1 MLRGDTLGEILTT
14 DRSLVR
20 AGSGSVAQF
29 ATNHHQA
36 AMAPPWTEAMR
47 RAIRSVAELRQRV
60 GLPPESAGI
69 AAAERD
75 FPTFVPLEFLDR
87 IRPGDPRD
95 PLLMQ
100 VLPSVEETLATGG
113 FVSDPVGDSAA
124 RVAPQVLQ
132 KYFGR
137 ALVVTTGVCGVHCR
151 YCFRREFDYSPAGS
165 TGIAQ
170 DNHRSP
176 DDATLDDRPWARSID
191 YLRKNDS
198 IDEVIL
204 SGGDPLT
211 LSDGRLD
218 RLIGE
223 LESIAHVRR
232 LRIHSRMP
240 IVIPQRITAP
250 LVDRLRASRLATWMV
265 IHCNHAQEIDPA
277 VDAAIAQMVD
287 AGIPVLNQ
295 AVLLAGVNDDA
306 SILATLCREL
316 VNRRVQPYYLHQLDR
331 VRGAAHFE
339 VPVERGKALV
349 EAIRAELP
357 GYAVPTYVTEI
368 EGAKSKVP
376 N

>member
-1 MLRGDTLGEILTT
+1 MLRGETLAEILTA

-20 AGSGSVAQF
+20 AGSSSVDQLPP
-29 ATNHHQA
+29 NHRTDHT
-36 AMAPPWTEAMR
+36 APPWVEAMR
-47 RAIRSVAELRQRV
+47 RAIRSVAELRKQV
-60 GLPPESAGI
+60 GLPPESEAI

-75 FPTFVPLEFLDR
+75 FPTFVPMEFLSR
-87 IRPGDPRD
+87 IRPCDPRD
-95 PLLMQ
+95 PLLLQ
-100 VLPSVEETLATGG
+100 VLPVVEETLATGG
-113 FVSDPVGDSAA
+113 FVSDPVGDTAA
-124 RVAPQVLQ
+124 RVAPQLLQ

-151 YCFRREFDYSPAGS
+151 YCFRREFDYSPAGA

-170 DNHRSP
+170 DDNRSP
-176 DDATLDDRPWARSID
+176 DEATLDGRPWARSID
-191 YLRKNDS
+191 YLRKNHS

-223 LESIAHVRR
+223 LESIEHVRR

-240 IVIPQRITAP
+240 IVIPQRITED
-250 LVDRLRASRLATWMV
+250 LVSRLRSSRLATWMV
-265 IHCNHAQEIDPA
+265 IHCNHAQEIDAA

-339 VPVERGKALV
+339 VPVERGRAIV
-349 EAIRAELP
+349 DAIRAELP
-357 GYAVPTYVTEI
+357 GYAVPSYVTEI
-368 EGAKSKVP
+368 EGAESKVP